1 MPGTAGAE
9 VVRRARPQ
17 RGSAGG
23 KRGVDGA
30 LFRNPLAAWRTAFE
44 VGFDRGAIGGRGLA
58 VGVWGEQR
66 IEILARTHRRY
77 PTSAFCRPPPAGSL
91 IACSRS

>member
-1 MPGTAGAE
+1 
-9 VVRRARPQ
+9 VC
-17 RGSAGG
+17 
-23 KRGVDGA
+23 
-30 LFRNPLAAWRTAFE
+30 
-44 VGFDRGAIGGRGLA
+44 FDRGAIGGRGLA

-77 PTSAFCRPPPAGSL
+77 TTSAFCRPPPAGSL